1 MEFKRGKGV
10 WNESE
15 GRVVR
20 SKKQTEWETV
30 DHWHARGGG
39 LLSNDWLEDEKTRL
53 NYKRD
58 VCDALVASRP
68 WMNVYKKSTS

>member
-1 MEFKRGKGV
+1 METEIGKGV

-15 GRVVR
+15 GGVVR

-39 LLSNDWLEDEKTRL
+39 LWSNDWLEEK
-53 NYKRD
+53 KRPLLQAGR
-58 VCDALVASRP
+58 VWRP
-68 WMNVYKKSTS
+68 SGVTPLKWLYTKKFY